1 MKRVRVLHITP
12 SVRLLGARRSLL
24 VLAAGLAGSRYEPLV
39 LVPAAAPGS
48 LTEELDRRHLPWR
61 RLPMPPWRK
70 LGSWAVMGWRVR
82 ALRALCVEENIGLI
96 HCNEIYPNPH
106 AVAAAHGGAIIPQL
120 ATAMLDGRVL
130 GPPRLPVVTHMRLS
144 VTPRMVRNYLLE
156 HATRLIAVSEAA
168 AADFNP
174 FTWKARKVRVVH
186 NGVDFEEFALA
197 RERRHLLRRQLGF
210 ADTDFVIGQI
220 GLLSPRKR
228 PKFTLAAAAIIL
240 ALAPHTRFVFVGE
253 ASPTNK
259 GYLDELKREAAERGI
274 ADAVRFVPFQQ
285 RIADYFAALDLN
297 LLLSND
303 EGFGRVIIE
312 AAAAGVP
319 TIGSNVGGIPELI
332 RDGETGWIVGP
343 RNASDEAFEALL
355 PDFAE
360 MVARLAYAP
369 EIPRAAGEAA
379 RAHCRAQFSADRYV
393 EGVAR
398 VFDEALEDHAATLRG

>member
-1 MKRVRVLHITP
+1 MNPVRVLHITP

-24 VLAAGLAGSRYEPLV
+24 VLAAGLAGSRYEPVV
-39 LVPAAAPGS
+39 LVPSAAPAS
-48 LTEELDRRHLPWR
+48 LTEELDRRKLRWL
-61 RLPMPPWRK
+61 RLRLPPWRK
-70 LGSWAVMGWRVR
+70 LGSWAAMAWRVR
-82 ALRALCVEENIGLI
+82 ALRQLCAAENIGLI

-106 AVAAAHGGAIIPQL
+106 AVCAAHAGALLPQL
-120 ATAMLDGRVL
+120 ASAMLDRRPL
-130 GPPRLPVVTHMRLS
+130 GPPLLPIVTHMRLS

-168 AADFNP
+168 AGDFDP

-186 NGVDFEEFALA
+186 NGVDFEEFEAA
-197 RERRHLLRRQLGF
+197 RERRHLVRKQLGF
-210 ADTDFVIGQI
+210 TDSDFVIGQI

-228 PKFTLAAAAIIL
+228 PKFTLAAASIVL

-253 ASPTNK
+253 PSPTNK
-259 GYLDELKREAAERGI
+259 GYLEELQREAVARGI

-285 RIADYFAALDLN
+285 RVADYFAALDLN
-297 LLLSND
+297 LLISND

-332 RDGETGWIVGP
+332 RDGETGWILGP
-343 RNASDEAFEALL
+343 RNASDEVFDTLL

-360 MVARLAYAP
+360 AVAQLAYSP
-369 EIPRAAGEAA
+369 ETARAAGEAA
-379 RAHCRAQFSADRYV
+379 RRHCRAEFSAERYV

-398 VFDEALEDHAATLRG
+398 VFDEALEEHAAALRG

>member
-1 MKRVRVLHITP
+1 MKTVRVLHITP

-24 VLAAGLAGSRYEPLV
+24 VLAAGLAGSRYEPVV
-39 LVPAAAPGS
+39 LVPSAAPAS
-48 LTEELDRRHLPWR
+48 LTEELDRRKLRWL
-61 RLPMPPWRK
+61 RLRLPPWRK
-70 LGSWAVMGWRVR
+70 LGSWAAMAWRVH
-82 ALRALCVEENIGLI
+82 ALRQICAAENIGLI

-106 AVAAAHGGAIIPQL
+106 AVCAAHTGALLPQL
-120 ATAMLDGRVL
+120 ASAMLDRRPL
-130 GPPRLPVVTHMRLS
+130 GLPRLPIVTHMRLS

-168 AADFNP
+168 AGDFDP

-186 NGVDFEEFALA
+186 NGVDFEEFEAA
-197 RERRHLLRRQLGF
+197 RERRHLVRKQLGF
-210 ADTDFVIGQI
+210 TESDFVIGQI

-228 PKFTLAAAAIIL
+228 PKFTLAAASIIL

-253 ASPTNK
+253 PSPTNK
-259 GYLDELKREAAERGI
+259 GYLEELQREAVARGI

-285 RIADYFAALDLN
+285 RVADYFAALDLN
-297 LLLSND
+297 LLISND

-319 TIGSNVGGIPELI
+319 TFGSNVGGIPELI
-332 RDGETGWIVGP
+332 RDGETGWILGP
-343 RNASDEAFEALL
+343 RNAPDEVFDTLL

-360 MVARLAYAP
+360 AVAQLAYSP
-369 EIPRAAGEAA
+369 ETARAAGEAA
-379 RAHCRAQFSADRYV
+379 RRHCHALFSAERYV

-398 VFDEALEDHAATLRG
+398 VFDEALEEHAAVLRG